1 MEGDEQGNPRRSL
14 SESGRRRSSSSS
26 GPATPTSPT
35 SPGLMS
41 ELNLDRSISNPDL
54 VYLRENIIE
63 SPIGHGLGTRLQARK
78 SDKKAEKLERTLQRV
93 EYLRLDVESW
103 AWLEQQGNEGQRVS
117 LEVSIKNYD
126 QLMVRKKALA
136 KEALLRG
143 ADMKIIRQIEG
154 LGTRMDN
161 LRKLAERR
169 ALRKPSS
176 TTGTSAQPLAPTT
189 DEVFDEDQVTEGV
202 TIPPPSTSFT
212 QIEPEREKTPPPHQV
227 VEQPQD
233 DLQVPASP
241 AETGTG
247 EIHSPSMTASVERI
261 IRSFNAARSAAEQG
275 EEVNTRD
282 EVVDQIIASIRSAG
296 ATIGVDPS
304 ESSHREE
311 IKQVI
316 QVAKDNSDKLETHTS
331 QLSALE
337 AKFSSIQASIKKISD
352 SVSQAEAAVSKLKE
366 TQINTQGRVSQ
377 LEQKVYLIDSNIK
390 TYIGRKLAPIKER
403 VSNLRGDRFQD
414 HNTELT
420 PTIQTKIRSTVEQYC
435 SEVGLTE
442 IRQELRELRD
452 HNTIEERTVENLREI
467 VVEVREQVSRNPLSA
482 NITRS
487 AHTSTPV
494 PPDPTQSSREC
505 EVIRYNIERSIR
517 QIRQLTATVVNMG
530 SDVGLIKKCNK
541 EDTSKVNKYV
551 KTCGDDLVKYI
562 KYPDADQEFCREV
575 QSILDAADDW
585 VMNVENIYAR
595 SEAHAISDARG
606 DISRLIMF
614 NNNAEKTVFEFIDEA
629 DMAMLGWGTSKQ
641 RASLL
646 SQHLSEEIK
655 SRTAEFSDNFSKLR
669 EWLIKTYGRADRI
682 IGDISA
688 GLKAQQKP
696 SNNIPTTA
704 ADKGERYTYFANICT
719 ALARFDKLA
728 KIPDI
733 KIDELNAVMYCRN
746 TVAGLIDLLPGIDQ
760 DQLRRKMTEKSLD
773 WDNPQGCATYSMFK
787 EYCEMERNIVSA
799 FRGMESKLKPKPKAV
814 FISRTEKEGGSD
826 DEGITGVHSAAYTP
840 PAPWYPPGMRF
851 PCPLVNHNH
860 EMAECKE
867 WLSMSP
873 ADRWENTKVRRICYA
888 CLKPK
893 AVCNERKCKFYKN
906 VNELITCQGCV
917 EYASSQGWAPF
928 SILMCRKRKHAEVRA
943 KYSDIKK
950 TLDKYLGQMPA
961 EINESNL
968 KVSANFAWQVHAT
981 AQSNTM
987 YSTGSLDTD
996 KPLNIQV
1003 PCIDTNSGTRVYP
1016 DQELIQLEN
1025 DQHAHYLMQTL
1036 QIGQSQVLTFFDS
1049 GANSHLI
1056 SGEVAE
1062 AENLEKY
1069 SSQPTRITV
1078 VGGGS
1083 VCSEYGSYK
1092 FGLGPDEENKFHE
1105 LRCIGIENVTSEF
1118 RKYDLLD
1125 IIEEY
1130 KGSVSKEE
1138 GNLPL
1143 PKYAGGGRVSLLIG
1157 IKNTNLVPVL
1167 IKTLKS
1173 GVGVYKSPFKD
1184 IFGSRIIF
1192 AGPHAAFTRGNRGLQ
1207 DEVSHAVFHINR
1219 RREERLTG
1227 TSIPYSIIADKQT
1240 GACIYPTPLSR
1251 TDYTQLGAIPEENT
1265 EIIPSQAELTGL
1277 EAHVCRVRGDQVPI
1291 ARMRELINQDDPT
1304 GLITF
1309 RCSSCS
1315 ACIQCRRS
1323 PRTTAIS
1330 LQESREQEVIEK
1342 SVTINLDEAKVHVK
1356 LPFMCD
1362 PVPVLKAKHGGNNN
1376 YRQAIS
1382 VYKAQ
1387 CRKPERLKEGMRKVH
1402 EDLVEKGFMM
1412 KLSEMSKEIQELIE
1426 HADFNHYYPWNIVEN
1441 EGSISTPLRMVV
1453 DPSMTGLNQTLAKGE
1468 NKMGNIF
1475 VILVRCLSQRYAWA
1489 SDISKLYNQLRL
1501 EPSALPF
1508 SLFLYHASLD
1518 SSKDPEKWVMVRAWY
1533 GVTPTG
1539 SQAGFALDS
1548 LARASEEQHPEGSE
1562 CILNNRYVDDI
1573 PSGAGSVRERE
1584 TQINQVQQILKRGG
1598 FSLKYVVRSGEDP
1611 DPKATTD
1618 GTSTKMLGYK
1628 WEPRED
1634 VLRLGF
1640 SELNLN
1646 KRVRGAKKPNEFPVS
1661 TQEDAEVLLQPIQ
1674 LSRRQVVSKIAELFD
1689 PVGLWEPIKL
1699 NLKLMATELNGFE
1712 WDSPLPE
1719 EMQEV
1724 WKNKLREFVDYK
1736 LLSAQRGGIPT
1747 DEESDSKIRLIV
1759 MADAAEHAGGAAV
1772 YAGRRVKNGE
1782 WTCKL
1787 VAAKSKLMKY
1797 TIPRNELSAIL
1808 LATELAF
1815 LVKKALG
1822 DKIQDIIYVTDSTIA
1837 LSWCH
1842 NTSKKLRAFIFA
1854 RVESIRRMIQ
1864 WTIDQ
1869 DIIPLFHIEGTSNIA
1884 DLLTK
1889 KHNLKIEQVSIGSPW
1904 QEGEPWMKLDFKNM
1918 PLVSYDMLSLDK
1930 KSQDAI
1936 QIECFSEPFLPESK
1950 QIEVNF
1956 TSDNPSIFRA
1966 AAGEGWG
1973 EFIIDPVKFGWQ
1985 KTIRILNIVLR
1996 FSSVLKHRTKHK
2008 YSVQECEL
2016 CYPVKRPDPRN
2027 NHQESKDVMYRFE
2040 TKRLKESLS
2049 KRQLEKFKYHQGI
2062 LYYESRISKENPFK
2076 FKDLDKVP
2084 FIDVHTIKP
2093 YLPVVQKDSPVLY
2106 SLIIYIHCQST
2117 PHIGVERTVK
2127 EVFKEMFVIG
2137 GLRELI
2143 KKIKSQCITC
2153 RKLERSTVELKMDVH
2168 PAARTTIAPP
2178 FYCSMVDIA
2187 FGFAGK
2193 AYNKSRARVK
2203 IYALVFCCLL
2213 TGATNILALEGIE
2226 TGDIVQAIERH
2237 ASRHGVPGE
2246 LYIDNGSQ
2254 LKTLEG
2260 VTFKIRDVDTRVYD
2274 SHGIKV
2280 YVSNAKAHE
2289 ERGRIERKIRSLRET
2304 LERLGVKASNP
2315 LTALQWESVFA
2326 RIASTLDDMPLAKGS
2341 TSTASNLGYEII
2353 TANRLKLGRN
2363 NSRSLEGAGLHLDR
2377 TPHLGRM
2384 MERNR
2389 EIYHTWYT
2397 LFIENIHELMV
2408 KPDKWD
2414 RSGAQPREED
2424 IVMFVFNDSGYSKES
2439 TTWKLGRVVKIQPRK
2454 VIIEYVSK
2462 VSIQGKSTLAQ
2473 ISRNPR
2479 DVSILFSADQLFINT
2494 NDHFSS
2500 LFNHE

>member
-1 MEGDEQGNPRRSL
+1 
-14 SESGRRRSSSSS
+14 
-26 GPATPTSPT
+26 
-35 SPGLMS
+35 MS

-54 VYLRENIIE
+54 AYLRENIIE

-103 AWLEQQGNEGQRVS
+103 AWVEQQGNEGHKVT
-117 LEVSIKNYD
+117 LEVSLKNYD
-126 QLMVRKKALA
+126 QLMVRKKTLA

-161 LRKLAERR
+161 LKKLAERR
-169 ALRKPSS
+169 AQRKNAAL
-176 TTGTSAQPLAPTT
+176 TGTSAQTFASIT
-189 DEVFDEDQVTEGV
+189 DEVFAEDQVTEGI
-202 TIPPPSTSFT
+202 TIPTTNTPP
-212 QIEPEREKTPPPHQV
+212 QQVEPEREKTPPPHQV
-227 VEQPQD
+227 LEQPED
-233 DLQVPASP
+233 NLQPPGSP
-241 AETGTG
+241 TEVGSG
-247 EIHSPSMTASVERI
+247 EGNSPSMSASVERI
-261 IRSFNAARSAAEQG
+261 ISSFNAARRAADEG
-275 EEVNTRD
+275 EMVSERH
-282 EVVDQIIASIRSAG
+282 EVVEQIIASIRTAG
-296 ATIGVDPS
+296 ASLSTDPLEDS
-304 ESSHREE
+304 QREE
-311 IKQVI
+311 LNRITQVG
-316 QVAKDNSDKLETHTS
+316 KDNSDKLDNHTS
-331 QLSALE
+331 QLSVLE
-337 AKFSSIQASIKKISD
+337 AKVNSIQASITKIS
-352 SVSQAEAAVSKLKE
+352 ECLNKTETAVSRIQE
-366 TQINTQGRVSQ
+366 TQSSTLGRVSQ
-377 LEQKVYLIDSNIK
+377 LEQKVHLIDSNIK
-390 TYIGRKLAPIKER
+390 TYIGRKLAPIKEK
-403 VSNLRGDRFQD
+403 VSNMSLEGFPVS
-414 HNTELT
+414 NTELT
-420 PTIQTKIRSTVEQYC
+420 PTLQTKIRSTVEQYC
-435 SEVGLTE
+435 SEAGLTE
-442 IRQELRELRD
+442 IRQELREIKD

-467 VVEVREQVSRNPLSA
+467 VVEVREQISRNPLSA
-482 NITRS
+482 NTTRS

-517 QIRQLTATVVNMG
+517 QIRQLTATVINMG

-551 KTCGDDLVKYI
+551 KTCGDDLVRYI
-562 KYPDADQEFCREV
+562 KYPDADPEFCREV
-575 QSILDAADDW
+575 QNILDAADDW
-585 VMNVENIYAR
+585 VMNVENVYAR

-606 DISRLIMF
+606 DISRLIIF

-688 GLKAQQKP
+688 GLKTQQKP
-696 SNNIPTTA
+696 ANNIPSTA
-704 ADKGERYTYFANICT
+704 AEKGERYNYFANICT

-746 TVAGLIDLLPGIDQ
+746 TVAGLIDLLPGVDQ
-760 DQLRRKMTEKSLD
+760 DQLRRKMTERSLD
-773 WDNPQGCATYSMFK
+773 WDNPQGCATYAMFK

-799 FRGMESKLKPKPKAV
+799 FRGMESKLKPKPKTV
-814 FISRTEKEGGSD
+814 FISRAEREEGLE
-826 DEGITGVHSAAYTP
+826 DEEVTGIHATTYTP
-840 PAPWYPPGMRF
+840 PAPWFPPGMRF
-851 PCPLVNHNH
+851 PCPLINHNH

-893 AVCNERKCKFYKN
+893 AVCNERKCKFYKGI
-906 VNELITCQGCV
+906 NELITCQGCV

-968 KVSANFAWQVHAT
+968 KISANFAYQIHAT
-981 AQSNTM
+981 ALN
-987 YSTGSLDTD
+987 STTVSAESMVTD

-1016 DQELIQLEN
+1016 DQSFIKLEVN
-1025 DQHAHYLMQTL
+1025 QHAHYLMQTL

-1069 SSQPTRITV
+1069 SSNPTRITV

-1118 RKYDLLD
+1118 RKYDLID
-1125 IIEEY
+1125 IIKEY
-1130 KGSVSKEE
+1130 RSSVSKDEA
-1138 GNLPL
+1138 NLPL
-1143 PKYAGGGRVSLLIG
+1143 PKYAGGGKVNLLIG

-1167 IKTLKS
+1167 IKTLDS

-1192 AGPHAAFTRGNRGLQ
+1192 AGPHVAFTRGNRGLQ
-1207 DEVSHAVFHINR
+1207 EEVSHAVFHINR
-1219 RREERLTG
+1219 RLEERLIG
-1227 TSIPYSIIADKQT
+1227 TSIPYSIVADKQT

-1251 TDYTQLGAIPEENT
+1251 TDYNQLGAVPEENL
-1265 EIIPSQAELTGL
+1265 ELVQSQAEPTGL
-1277 EAHVCRVRGDQVPI
+1277 EAHVCRVKGDQVPI

-1309 RCSSCS
+1309 RCSACA

-1323 PRTTAIS
+1323 PRSTAIS

-1342 SVTINLDEAKVHVK
+1342 SVTVDVNEGKVHVK
-1356 LPFMCD
+1356 LPFMYD
-1362 PVPVLKAKHGGNNN
+1362 PVPVLKAKHGSSNN

-1387 CRKPERLKEGMRKVH
+1387 CRKPERMKDGMRKVH

-1412 KLSEMSKEIQELIE
+1412 KLSEMSNEIQDLIE
-1426 HADFNHYYPWNIVEN
+1426 SAEFNHYYPWNIVEN
-1441 EGSISTPLRMVV
+1441 EGSISTPMRMVV

-1508 SLFLYHASLD
+1508 SLFLYHDSLD
-1518 SSKDPEKWVMVRAWY
+1518 SSKEPEKWVMVRAWY

-1539 SQAGFALDS
+1539 AQAGYALDS
-1548 LARASEEQHPEGSE
+1548 LAKMSEQENPEGSE

-1598 FSLKYVVRSGEDP
+1598 FSLKYIVRSGEDP
-1611 DPKATTD
+1611 DPSATTD

-1628 WEPRED
+1628 WEPKED
-1634 VLRLGF
+1634 VLRLGL

-1661 TQEDAEVLLQPIQ
+1661 THQDAERLLQPIQ
-1674 LSRRQVVSKIAELFD
+1674 LSRRQVVSKIAEIFD

-1699 NLKLMATELNGFE
+1699 NLKLMASELNGLE

-1719 EMQEV
+1719 KMQEI
-1724 WKNKLREFVDYK
+1724 WKEKLQEFVDYK
-1736 LLSAQRGGIPT
+1736 MLSAVRGGIPT
-1747 DEESDSKIRLIV
+1747 DEEADSKIRLIV

-1772 YAGRRVKNGE
+1772 YAGRRLKTGG
-1782 WTCKL
+1782 WSCKL

-1822 DKIQDIIYVTDSTIA
+1822 DKIQEILYITDSTIA

-1864 WTIDQ
+1864 WTIEQ
-1869 DIIPLFHIEGTSNIA
+1869 DNIPLFHIEGISNIA

-1904 QEGEPWMKLDFKNM
+1904 QEGEPWMKLDFKDM
-1918 PLVSYDMLSLDK
+1918 PLISYDMLSIDK
-1930 KSQDAI
+1930 KLQDEI
-1936 QIECFSEPFLPESK
+1936 QTECFSEPFLPESQ
-1950 QIEVNF
+1950 QIEINF
-1956 TSDNPSIFRA
+1956 NLDNPSVFSA
-1966 AAGEGWG
+1966 AAGKGWE
-1973 EFIIDPVKFGWQ
+1973 EFIIDPVRFGWQ
-1985 KTIRILNIVLR
+1985 KTLRILNIVLKFR
-1996 FSSVLKHRTKHK
+1996 EVLKHKTTHK
-2008 YSVQECEL
+2008 YSVQGCEL
-2016 CYPVKRPDPRN
+2016 CHPKKSRDPRN
-2027 NHQESKDVMYRFE
+2027 NHQESKDIMYRFE
-2040 TKRLKESLS
+2040 TKRLKGTLS
-2049 KRQLEKFKYHQGI
+2049 KKQLEKFEFYQGI
-2062 LYYESRISKENPFK
+2062 LYYESRINKENPFK

-2084 FIDVHTIKP
+2084 FIDAHTIKP
-2093 YLPVVQKDSPVLY
+2093 YLPVVQKDSPILY
-2106 SLIIYIHCQST
+2106 SLVIYIHCKST
-2117 PHIGVERTVK
+2117 PHVGVERTVR
-2127 EVFKEMFVIG
+2127 EVFKEVFVIG
-2137 GLRELI
+2137 GLREMI
-2143 KKIKSQCITC
+2143 RKVKNQCITC
-2153 RKLERSTVELKMDVH
+2153 RRLERSTVELKMDAH

-2178 FYCSMVDIA
+2178 FYCSMIDIA
-2187 FGFAGK
+2187 YGFAGK

-2203 IYALVFCCLL
+2203 IYALVFCCLI
-2213 TGATNILALEGIE
+2213 TGATNILALEGVE

-2260 VTFKIRDVDTRVYD
+2260 VTFKVRDVDARVYD

-2363 NSRSLEGAGLHLDR
+2363 NNRSLEGAGLVLDR

-2397 LFIENIHELMV
+2397 LFVENIHELMV

-2414 RSGAQPREED
+2414 KSGVQPREED

-2439 TTWKLGRVVKIQPRK
+2439 TTWKLGRVIKTQPRK
-2454 VIIEYVSK
+2454 IIIEYVSK
-2462 VSIQGKSTLAQ
+2462 VSVQGKSTLAQ

-2494 NDHFSS
+2494 NDHFSA